1 MRKLILL
8 LKDNE
13 MKCLAGLVLGLI
25 VSTAWAQ
32 TPVCPVPGDWQFV
45 PEFSDEFNGDKLE
58 DAKWWD
64 FNPMWVGRRPGLY
77 VRDNVA
83 VKDGM
88 LQISATKMPEHM
100 ETVENHVR
108 GFHTFATGAVKS
120 KKRVKYGY
128 FEARC
133 KAMPSYCSSAFWF
146 YDPLDP
152 PQKYRR
158 GSYSEEI
165 DVFEVFGEPDKLKN
179 IYHMTLHRQETPYVE
194 ATVRLNNV
202 VKGHKWTAP
211 FNFCDGFHRFG
222 FLWTTEVM
230 KWYVDGV
237 ERWSVPNENYKTALT
252 VNFDSETFP
261 KWSGMPRLEELPAT
275 FYIDYLRC
283 WQLPHMKEGK

>member
-1 MRKLILL
+1 MRKLALSPLIGLL
-8 LKDNE
+8 
-13 MKCLAGLVLGLI
+13 VLI

-32 TPVCPVPGDWQFV
+32 TPVCPVAGDWQFV
-45 PEFSDEFNGDKLE
+45 PEFSDEFNGDKL
-58 DAKWWD
+58 DDTKWWD

-88 LQISATKMPEHM
+88 LQITATKMPDPM
-100 ETVENHVR
+100 ETVENQVR

-152 PQKYRR
+152 PQKYQK
-158 GSYSEEI
+158 GFYSEEI
-165 DVFEVFGEPDKLKN
+165 DVFEVFGKPDKLKN
-179 IYHMTLHRQETPYVE
+179 VYHMTLHRQETPYVE

-202 VKGHKWTAP
+202 VKGEKWMAP
-211 FNFCDGFHRFG
+211 FNFCEGFHTFG
-222 FLWTTEVM
+222 FLWTSEVM
-230 KWYVDGV
+230 KWYVDDV
-237 ERWSVPNENYKTALT
+237 ERWSVPNENHKTALT

-261 KWSGMPRLEELPAT
+261 NWSGMPTLEELPAT
-275 FYIDYLRC
+275 FYVDDLRC
-283 WQLPHMKEGK
+283 WQLPDMKGKP

>member
-1 MRKLILL
+1 
-8 LKDNE
+8 
-13 MKCLAGLVLGLI
+13 
-25 VSTAWAQ
+25 
-32 TPVCPVPGDWQFV
+32 
-45 PEFSDEFNGDKLE
+45 
-58 DAKWWD
+58 
-64 FNPMWVGRRPGLY
+64 MWVGRRPGLY

-108 GFHTFATGAVKS
+108 GVHTFATRCRQEQENGRNTVT
-120 KKRVKYGY
+120 

-152 PQKYRR
+152 PQKYQK

-165 DVFEVFGEPDKLKN
+165 DVFEVFGKPDELKN

-194 ATVRLNNV
+194 ATVRLDNV

-211 FNFCDGFHRFG
+211 FRLLRWFPQIRFSFG
-222 FLWTTEVM
+222 RQ
-230 KWYVDGV
+230 K
-237 ERWSVPNENYKTALT
+237 S
-252 VNFDSETFP
+252 
-261 KWSGMPRLEELPAT
+261 
-275 FYIDYLRC
+275 
-283 WQLPHMKEGK
+283 